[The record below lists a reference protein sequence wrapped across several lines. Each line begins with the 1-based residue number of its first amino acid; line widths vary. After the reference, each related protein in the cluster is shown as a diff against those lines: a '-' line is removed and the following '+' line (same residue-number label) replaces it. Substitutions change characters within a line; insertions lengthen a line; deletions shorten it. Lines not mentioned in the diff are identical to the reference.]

1 MWLRVFEAW
10 ATARLLSSPA
20 FHRAVHNAHKQ
31 FRRLKDGKPM
41 EEMGGTNIDHQRP
54 SLFKHFIDE
63 VKDQIKG
70 GPPRR

>member
-1 MWLRVFEAW
+1 MLVEVMAIFADLF
-10 ATARLLSSPA
+10 AP
-20 FHRAVHNAHKQ
+20 
-31 FRRLKDGKPM
+31 D
-41 EEMGGTNIDHQRP
+41 QRP